1 MAAALYGLAALKLV
15 SLVHG
20 RLQAVLLAIT
30 VLGIVGN
37 AGVGENTL
45 HIALGGNNLFDE
57 HGPAELFKTMG
68 FFFPLTFLT
77 AAFALRTRAPRWWPP
92 LLALGAVLF
101 PVAHVANIS
110 WLAIL
115 DALVMLL
122 ALGTCAAVIREPE
135 QQR

>member
-1 MAAALYGLAALKLV
+1 
-15 SLVHG
+15 
-20 RLQAVLLAIT
+20 
-30 VLGIVGN
+30 
-37 AGVGENTL
+37 
-45 HIALGGNNLFDE
+45 
-57 HGPAELFKTMG
+57 
-68 FFFPLTFLT
+68 
-77 AAFALRTRAPRWWPP
+77 
-92 LLALGAVLF
+92 VLF